1 MRTIPKTFSML
12 TFLEELE
19 YSEAALAAEP
29 DTAGL
34 AAPCAEEIQAWN
46 AIFNADRAARRQVI
60 RAEAVVSIRNQQL
73 DELTTRF
80 GGVVLVEAG
89 QDRKSTFFRR
99 FFPVAPSQFIRQGLR
114 KQCERTRDGILQEIG
129 KLETTSPLKTFEA
142 PLKLAMT
149 RALEALDGRA
159 GVKAARASVTH
170 DLDEWKESVNQLR
183 LTTYADLL
191 KLAAEKGHG
200 RGWADTFF
208 RIDARGSAAH
218 EDVEGV
224 ESDAAE
230 PAPVAEP
237 APAAEP
243 ATTTAPNPA

>member
-1 MRTIPKTFSML
+1 MRTIPKSFSML

-29 DTAGL
+29 DTAAL
-34 AAPCAEEIQAWN
+34 AAPCAGQIQAWN

-99 FFPVAPSQFIRQGLR
+99 FFPVAPSQFIRQSLR
-114 KQCERTRDGILQEIG
+114 KQCERTRDGILQELG
-129 KLETTSPLKTFEA
+129 KLEEKSPLKAFEA
-142 PLKLAMT
+142 PLKLAVT

-159 GVKAARASVTH
+159 GVKATRASVTL

-200 RGWADTFF
+200 RGWGDTFF
-208 RIDARGSAAH
+208 RIDARGSAAQ
-218 EDVEGV
+218 EGV
-224 ESDAAE
+224 EEEATEGSAAG
-230 PAPVAEP
+230 PAPEA
-237 APAAEP
+237 
-243 ATTTAPNPA
+243 APNPA

>member
-1 MRTIPKTFSML
+1 MRTISKKFSLL

-29 DTAGL
+29 ETTDL
-34 AAPCAEEIQAWN
+34 AEPYRQELETWSG
-46 AIFNADRAARRQVI
+46 IFKADRAARREVV
-60 RAEAVVSIRNQQL
+60 RAEALVSIRNQQL

-99 FFPVAPSQFIRQGLR
+99 FFPLAPSQFIRQGLR
-114 KQCERTRDGILQEIG
+114 RQCERTRDGMLTEMG
-129 KLETTSPLKTFEA
+129 KLEKKSPLRPFEA
-142 PLKLAMT
+142 PLRSAME

-159 GVKAARASVTH
+159 RVKAARSSAAH
-170 DLDEWKESVNQLR
+170 DTDEWKESVNQLR
-183 LTTYADLL
+183 LTTYAELL

-208 RIDARGSAAH
+208 RIDGRGASAQDDF
-218 EDVEGV
+218 EDGATEGPG
-224 ESDAAE
+224 AGG
-230 PAPVAEP
+230 
-237 APAAEP
+237 APAAAPSP
-243 ATTTAPNPA
+243 A